1 MEILIECNPGI
12 NKHPGVNM
20 KTIDTFLKAS
30 SARHDHLCPR
40 QVLGVRIGL
49 AGATCLGLDIPRDDK
64 RLLAILEMDGCFA
77 DGVEVAT
84 GCTVGHRTMRVED
97 YGKVAAVFVD
107 VKTGLALRIAPA
119 LDCREKAFNYIPEE
133 KRHYFVQLRAY
144 QFMPDTELLTV
155 TPVHLTTPVEWIIN
169 RPGIRVDCSICGE
182 EIVNERE
189 TRQGDQ
195 VLCRACAGQAYYQPM
210 PREQDMLNQ
219 GSLSISEA
227 RR

>member
-1 MEILIECNPGI
+1 
-12 NKHPGVNM
+12 M
-20 KTIDTFLKAS
+20 KTIDAFLKTS

-49 AGATCLGLDIPRDDK
+49 AGAANLGLDVPRDDK

-97 YGKVAAVFVD
+97 YGKIAAVFVD
-107 VKTGLALRIAPA
+107 VKTGLSLRIAPS
-119 LDCREKAFNYIPEE
+119 LDCREKAFTYTPEE
-133 KRHYFVQLRAY
+133 TRHYFAQLNSY
-144 QFMPDTELLTV
+144 QFMPDIELLTV
-155 TPVHLTTPVEWIIN
+155 TQVNLDKPIEWIIN

-195 VLCRACAGQAYYQPM
+195 VLCRACAGQAYYQPL
-210 PREQDMLNQ
+210 PPGQDLLNHIA
-219 GSLSISEA
+219 LTISEA

>member
-1 MEILIECNPGI
+1 
-12 NKHPGVNM
+12 M

-49 AGATCLGLDIPRDDK
+49 AGAAYLRLDVPRDDK

-97 YGKVAAVFVD
+97 YGKIAAVFVD

-119 LDCREKAFNYIPEE
+119 LDSREKAFTYTPEE
-133 KRHYFVQLRAY
+133 TRHYFAQLRAY
-144 QFMPDTELLTV
+144 QFMPDNELLTV
-155 TPVHLTTPVEWIIN
+155 TQVSLDKPVEWIIN
-169 RPGIRVDCSICGE
+169 RPGIRVDCCICGE
-182 EIVNERE
+182 EILNERE
-189 TRQGDQ
+189 ARRGDQ
-195 VLCRACAGQAYYQPM
+195 VLCRACAGQAYYQPLS
-210 PREQDMLNQ
+210 PAQDLLNQ
-219 GSLSISEA
+219 VSLSSSEA